1 MDTKTAVYKSLNAL
15 FVKANEKFNAGLFAE
30 DSLLEHL
37 NISDKTLSSIIN
49 ALYYPECPYEFSVL
63 PVEILGS
70 IYERFLGK
78 IIRFTRKTK
87 NGHSVEIIE
96 KPEVQKA
103 GGVYLY
109 AALYCNVYCAANNRQ
124 KMRRQNC
131 GRSFSFACA

>member
-78 IIRFTRKTK
+78 VIRFRLMNRLLAFVFKLCYT
-87 NGHSVEIIE
+87 
-96 KPEVQKA
+96 QF
-103 GGVYLY
+103 YLVP
-109 AALYCNVYCAANNRQ
+109 LYIH
-124 KMRRQNC
+124 RRLSLKVDC
-131 GRSFSFACA
+131 